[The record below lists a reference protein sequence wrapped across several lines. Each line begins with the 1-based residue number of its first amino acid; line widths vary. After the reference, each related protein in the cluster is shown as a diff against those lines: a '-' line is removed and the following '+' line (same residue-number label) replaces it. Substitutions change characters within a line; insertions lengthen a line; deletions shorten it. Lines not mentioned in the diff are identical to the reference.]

1 MQLEQSFTLPFARAA
16 VWPAF
21 ADVPML
27 VACMPGAGLVGEPR
41 TVDGG
46 ADLDLAFTVK
56 LGPITGAFQ
65 GQGAI
70 RRDDA
75 AFAGTFSGGG
85 ADRKSGSRVK
95 GEARFSLLELT
106 PAETRVDVAVDY
118 NLTGSLAQ
126 FSRGAIVKELAA
138 AMTRDFAANLQARIA
153 EAQPAIEA
161 RSADDAVTSAAPPGA
176 PELSSSPVVEATVV
190 PEKTAQPVAQ
200 PLNAGRLFWRV
211 LWARILGMFG
221 RKSG

>member
-27 VACMPGAGLVGEPR
+27 VTCMPGAGLVGEPR
-41 TVDGG
+41 PVEGG
-46 ADLDLAFTVK
+46 ADLDLTFTVK

-95 GEARFSLLELT
+95 GEAKFSLVEVAA
-106 PAETRVDVAVDY
+106 AETRVDVAVDY
-118 NLTGSLAQ
+118 SLTGSLAQ

-153 EAQPAIEA
+153 EAQPPVTAP
-161 RSADDAVTSAAPPGA
+161 SAEDSVTGASTTGVPDLPPA
-176 PELSSSPVVEATVV
+176 PVVEAKVL
-190 PEKTAQPVAQ
+190 PEQSARPATQ
-200 PLNAGRLFWRV
+200 PLNAGKLFWRV
-211 LWARILGMFG
+211 LWARILGIFG
-221 RKSG
+221 RNPG